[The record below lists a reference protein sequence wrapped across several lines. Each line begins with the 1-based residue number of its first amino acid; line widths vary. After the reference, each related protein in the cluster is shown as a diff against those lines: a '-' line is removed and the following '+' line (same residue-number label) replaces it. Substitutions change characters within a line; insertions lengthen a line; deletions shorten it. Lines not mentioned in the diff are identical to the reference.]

1 MNNKQKKEPTMAT
14 FQIPGNNFNGI
25 GAAAPA
31 AGYYAVSITEVEMK
45 STDKPTTRRVH
56 VQFDNGFTMFTF
68 MNVGFDANGNAIA
81 GLTENQTKG
90 YLAGIKTILNSLGYT
105 EAELSGG
112 TISDEWFLTSTSNR
126 KGFVEFVPGQKGV
139 DGSYNTIKNWL
150 TKSAFEAL
158 KASGDTPTLG
168 NTTTAG
174 VGGLPQNTAGI
185 GTANVAGN
193 GAGAPTITSNLPPAP
208 SLAQGVVS

>member
-1 MNNKQKKEPTMAT
+1 MAT
-14 FQIPGNNFNGI
+14 FSIPGNNFNGI
-25 GAAAPA
+25 GIGAAAPN

-68 MNVGFDANGNAIA
+68 MNVGFDAQGNAIA

-90 YLAGIKTILNSLGYT
+90 YLAGIKSILASLGYSET
-105 EAELSGG
+105 DLANNVV
-112 TISDEWFLTSTSNR
+112 TDEWLLTSTSNR
-126 KGFVEFVPGQKGV
+126 KGFVEFIPGQKGV

-150 TKSAFEAL
+150 TKGAFDAL
-158 KASGDTPTLG
+158 KASGDTPAQVT
-168 NTTTAG
+168 NSTAL
-174 VGGLPQNTAGI
+174 GGLPQNTAATGPV
-185 GTANVAGN
+185 NVTGN
-193 GAGAPTITSNLPPAP
+193 GAGAPTITTNLPPAP

>member
-1 MNNKQKKEPTMAT
+1 MAT

-25 GAAAPA
+25 GIGASAPA
-31 AGYYAVSITEVEMK
+31 AGYYAVSITDVEMK
-45 STDKPTTRRVH
+45 PTDKATTRRVH

-81 GLTENQTKG
+81 GLSENQTKG
-90 YLAGIKTILNSLGYT
+90 YLGGIKSILASLGYSET
-105 EAELSGG
+105 DYANSVV
-112 TISDEWFLTSTSNR
+112 TDEWLLTSTSNR
-126 KGFVEFVPGQKGV
+126 KGYVEFVPGQKGV

-150 TKSAFEAL
+150 TKTAFDAL
-158 KASGDTPTLG
+158 KASGETPSVAPT
-168 NTTTAG
+168 NTNG
-174 VGGLPQNTAGI
+174 SSLGGLPRNTGAV

-193 GAGAPTITSNLPPAP
+193 GAGAPTITTNLPPAP